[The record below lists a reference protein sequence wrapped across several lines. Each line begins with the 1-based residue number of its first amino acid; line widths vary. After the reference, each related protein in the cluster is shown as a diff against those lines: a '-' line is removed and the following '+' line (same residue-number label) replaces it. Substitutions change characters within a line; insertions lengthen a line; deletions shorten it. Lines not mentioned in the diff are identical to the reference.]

1 MKEKLK
7 IYFKKWMK
15 KMNIYLRKIL
25 EKLIIYMKKLW
36 IWLLPYL
43 LKFKNHVVRF
53 WRRFHVGKILILLG
67 LIASLFATITL
78 YIYAKTED
86 VEELKAGIEEVTK
99 VYDRDEEEAGTLYS
113 QRGTYVS
120 LDNMAPELVD
130 AVIATEDNRFYQHKG
145 FDVIGI
151 GRAAVQYVIN
161 RGQISGGGSTITQQ
175 LAKNSFLTLDQTL
188 SRKLKELFLAIEI
201 EKEYSKNEVL
211 EMYFNKSYFGNGVW
225 GVEDAS
231 HKYFGKSASELTLS
245 ESATLVGMLKSP
257 SSYNPIDSMENA
269 IGRRN
274 VVLSLMV
281 NNETIAQE
289 TASTVQQETL
299 NLVDNYQ
306 ERNGYK
312 FPYYFDSIIREAEL
326 TYGFT
331 EEEILS
337 GGYKIYTSLDQTYQQ
352 EMDEVYQN
360 DAFFDDADDGTLVQS
375 TSIMLDSKTGGVL
388 AVVGGRG
395 EHIFRGYNRATQATL
410 QPGSVLKPL
419 SIYTPALERNY
430 EIDSMLPDEEGMT
443 FGENDYS
450 VANASHQYLGEVP
463 LYEAIADSLNVPAVW
478 LLNEIG
484 LKTGI
489 KSLSDFGI
497 KVNKND
503 HNLSAIALGGMT
515 KGIAP
520 IEVASAYT
528 AFANSGLR
536 SEGHFI
542 TKIVDSTG
550 AVVVDNTSPEQNKAI
565 SPEIAEEMT
574 SLLMGVFTNG
584 TGKSTKPAGYTIAG
598 KTGSTQL
605 TFENDTG
612 GTKDQWTVGYTPD
625 IVLTTWMGFDKTDEE
640 HYMTTGTSR
649 GAGPVFKAQME
660 RILPKT
666 PLTAFETKSAETIVA
681 ENAPPEDWTEDLKE
695 TVDYW
700 KEKVNDGVSNLK
712 DKTGNWL
719 NGLLGN

>member
-7 IYFKKWMK
+7 IYLNQFWK
-15 KMNIYLRKIL
+15 
-25 EKLIIYMKKLW
+25 
-36 IWLLPYL
+36 WLLPYL

-53 WRRFHVGKILILLG
+53 WRRFHVGKILILSG
-67 LIASLFATITL
+67 LIVSLLATIYL

-86 VEELKAGIEEVTK
+86 VEDLKAGIEQVTK
-99 VYDRDEEEAGTLYS
+99 VYDKEGEEAGSLYS
-113 QRGTYVS
+113 QRGTFVS
-120 LDNMAPELVD
+120 LDNMSPELID
-130 AVIATEDNRFYQHKG
+130 AVIATEDTRFYKHKG
-145 FDVIGI
+145 FDIIGI
-151 GRAAVQYVIN
+151 GRAAFQYVVN
-161 RGQISGGGSTITQQ
+161 GGQISGGGSTITQQ

-188 SRKLKELFLAIEI
+188 TRKIKELFLAIEI
-201 EKEYSKNEVL
+201 EKEYTKDEIL

-231 HKYFGKSASELTLS
+231 QKYFGKSASEINLS

-269 IGRRN
+269 IGRRDI
-274 VVLSLMV
+274 VLSLMV
-281 NNETIAQE
+281 NNETISQE
-289 TASTVQQETL
+289 TANAVQQESL
-299 NLVDNYQ
+299 ALVDNYQ
-306 ERNGYK
+306 ESNGYK
-312 FPYYFDSIIREAEL
+312 YPYYFDSIIREAEL
-326 TYGFT
+326 TYGFS

-352 EMDEVYQN
+352 EMDQVYQN
-360 DAFFDDADDGTLVQS
+360 DAFFDDASDGTLLQS
-375 TSIMLDSKTGGVL
+375 ASIMLDSKTGGVL

-395 EHIFRGYNRATQATL
+395 EHVFRGYNRATQATL

-419 SIYTPALERNY
+419 SIYTPALEKNY

-443 FGENDYS
+443 FGEDNYS
-450 VANASHQYLGEVP
+450 VANATHQYLGEVP
-463 LYEAIADSLNVPAVW
+463 LYEAVADSLNVPAVW

-484 LKTGI
+484 INSGI
-489 KSLSDFGI
+489 KSLADYGI

-503 HNLSAIALGGMT
+503 QNLSAVALGGMT
-515 KGIAP
+515 TGVSPMKI
-520 IEVASAYT
+520 ASAYT
-528 AFANSGLR
+528 ALANGGIR
-536 SEGHFI
+536 SEGFFI

-550 AVVVDNTSPEQNKAI
+550 AVVVDNTKPEQNRAT

-584 TGKSTKPAGYTIAG
+584 TGKSNKPAGYTIAG

-640 HYMTTGTSR
+640 HYMTSGTST
-649 GAGPVFKAQME
+649 GVGPLFKSQME
-660 RILPKT
+660 NVLPET
-666 PLTAFETKSAETIVA
+666 PLTAFETKSAEVIVA
-681 ENAPPEDWTEDLKE
+681 EKAPQDDWTDTVKE
-695 TVDYW
+695 SVDYW
-700 KEKVNDGVSNLK
+700 KEKVNEGVSSLK
-712 DKTGNWL
+712 DKTANWL
-719 NGLLGN
+719 DGLMGN